1 MSPTPDAPAAAAPP
15 DTPPGAAVAP
25 GQAPGKR
32 SWLGLFKLVFA
43 AVVLFFVVRAVPWQD
58 TLLWTGDAGEYALPG
73 TIVGDWAADSI
84 EFTPADGALEREG
97 VPAALRET
105 FGAAATLPLERSDLV
120 NWRPGMPRVF
130 RGLDPRGL
138 GIAVLLFA
146 VSITATATRW
156 WRLLAAAGCPTS
168 WFNAVRLT
176 FLGFFFNI
184 VIPGLTGG
192 DVIKAVLVARE
203 HPERKAGAVVS
214 VAVDR
219 LIGVFILATLGA
231 GVILALG
238 DTFAAIR
245 TPVLMCVAAGVLGAL
260 VYFSSA
266 LRRLVRFDALISKL
280 PMGETIKQLDEAV
293 LIYRQHPL
301 DVGLALVFSVVNHL
315 AVFGAIFVIA
325 RAFGEHVL
333 DAFEMF
339 ALVSVG
345 NIVSALPVA
354 PGGWGV
360 GEAVFGYLFDM
371 LGSSATIGVA
381 TSVTFRLLLMA
392 VGLLGGVFLLLPGAK
407 AEVGDVESLK
417 ASS

>member
-1 MSPTPDAPAAAAPP
+1 MAVTPSATSRTEDPSPA
-15 DTPPGAAVAP
+15 TPPGAFT
-25 GQAPGKR
+25 GGR
-32 SWLGLFKLVFA
+32 WGWLKVVFA
-43 AVVLFFVVRAVPWQD
+43 AGILVIVARAVPWQD
-58 TLLWTGDAGEYALPG
+58 TLLWTAEGTEFALDG

-84 EFTPADGALEREG
+84 EFELAPETLASAGLSSAVLDELS
-97 VPAALRET
+97 AAMAGGTR
-105 FGAAATLPLERSDLV
+105 LPVERSETV
-120 NWRPGMPRVF
+120 TWRPGMPRVF

-138 GIAVLLFA
+138 GFAILLFG

-156 WRLLAAAGCPTS
+156 WRLLCAAGCPTS

-192 DVIKAVLVARE
+192 DVVKAVLVARE

-245 TPVLMCVAAGVLGAL
+245 TPVLLCVSTGILGSL
-260 VYFSSA
+260 VYFSTA
-266 LRRLVRFDALISKL
+266 LRRLVRFDAIVAKL
-280 PMGETIKQLDEAV
+280 PMSGMVKQLDEAV
-293 LIYRQHPL
+293 LVYRQHPL
-301 DVGLALVFSVVNHL
+301 DIALAMVFSVINHM
-315 AVFGAIFVIA
+315 AVFGAIWVIA
-325 RAFGEHVL
+325 RAFGEQVL
-333 DAFEMF
+333 GGFEMF

-360 GEAVFGYLFDM
+360 GEAVFGYLFEM

-392 VGLLGGVFLLLPGAK
+392 VGLLGGLFLLLPGAK
-407 AEVGDVESLK
+407 VAVGDVNSL
-417 ASS
+417 